1 MAVGGDKFVGSLT
14 QFAAHRGNGFCVR
27 FAFFL
32 PRSAF
37 FPAEAVL
44 QIQGCT
50 AVTVENV
57 MGGGAF
63 QGVIVFSANVVAPER
78 LRKAVDMRGRE
89 GQVPVLDKDIG
100 FYIFNGIFLPDAFP
114 TGNIVVVHAQP
125 GVNCAG
131 RQLPL

>member
-1 MAVGGDKFVGSLT
+1 
-14 QFAAHRGNGFCVR
+14 
-27 FAFFL
+27 
-32 PRSAF
+32 
-37 FPAEAVL
+37 
-44 QIQGCT
+44 
-50 AVTVENV
+50 

-89 GQVPVLDKDIG
+89 GQVPVLEKEIG
-100 FYIFNGIFLPDAFP
+100 FYKYKAIFFPDALP
-114 TGNIVVVHAQP
+114 TRNIVEVHAKP

>member
-1 MAVGGDKFVGSLT
+1 
-14 QFAAHRGNGFCVR
+14 
-27 FAFFL
+27 
-32 PRSAF
+32 
-37 FPAEAVL
+37 
-44 QIQGCT
+44 
-50 AVTVENV
+50 